1 MFECV
6 ANDCV
11 LVRAEVGKMISAP
24 YYAFFGRMLLPKGS
38 SSTGGG
44 PVITCYSS
52 EINIG
57 MESKHLETLQQFDKV
72 IL

>member
-11 LVRAEVGKMISAP
+11 LVRAEVEKMISAP
-24 YYAFFGRMLLPKGS
+24 YDTSKGS
-38 SSTGGG
+38 SLPGGG

-52 EINIG
+52 EISTG
-57 MESKHLETLQQFDKV
+57 MESKHLETL
-72 IL
+72 